1 MFIFRVIISLLFVFS
16 ACLFLTGCKVI
27 SANIIIDNYGDSEIE
42 GYEDEYEVGVRI
54 DVNSADG
61 TKYYLRGVFF
71 EPDTSRYCGYT
82 WNGSGWY
89 NGPYTS
95 EEGWT
100 KLMTVTI
107 SSSSAAVNLKA
118 KLDRDDSRCQRNGV
132 YNFKIQRYTQSGS
145 SSFDNQNML
154 SINVKIPPSAVP
166 PSITPTNVKPS
177 VTKSILRPT
186 NTPLPKAT
194 ERSILP
200 TSEIFNKDREVLSL
214 ENEVVVETGD
224 FTSALS
230 TLSSGFVSTQSG
242 KEVSVSGK
250 IEKINGL
257 KSDVNF
263 PAIFLAIGGL
273 FMGSAAFVSLKK
285 IKKPQG
291 E

>member
-1 MFIFRVIISLLFVFS
+1 MFIFRAIISLLFVFS
-16 ACLFLTGCKVI
+16 ACLFLTGSQVI

-54 DVNSADG
+54 DINSADG

-82 WNGSGWY
+82 WNGSDWY

-95 EEGWT
+95 GEGWT
-100 KLMTVTI
+100 KLMAVTM
-107 SSSSAAVNLKA
+107 SSSSASVNLKA
-118 KLDRDDSRCQRNGV
+118 KLDSDDSRCQRNGV

-154 SINVKIPPSAVP
+154 SVNVKIPPTAVP
-166 PSITPTNVKPS
+166 PSITPINDKPS
-177 VTKSILRPT
+177 VTKSIPRPT
-186 NTPLPKAT
+186 DTPLPKAT
-194 ERSILP
+194 EKSIFP
-200 TSEIFNKDREVLSL
+200 TAEMFNDDGEVLSL
-214 ENEVVVETGD
+214 ENEAAAETGD
-224 FTSALS
+224 STSVVS
-230 TLSSGFVSTQSG
+230 TLSSGFVSTKSG

-250 IEKINGL
+250 MEKIGDL
-257 KSDVNF
+257 KADINF
-263 PAIFLAIGGL
+263 PAIFLALGGL

-285 IKKPQG
+285 IKKPQV